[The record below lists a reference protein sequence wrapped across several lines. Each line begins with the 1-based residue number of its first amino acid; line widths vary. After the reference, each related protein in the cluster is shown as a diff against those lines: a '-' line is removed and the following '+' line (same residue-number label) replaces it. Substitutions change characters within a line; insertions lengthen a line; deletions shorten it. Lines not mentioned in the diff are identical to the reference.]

1 MNDDVSSIG
10 KRIIAAVEQVLLGQ
24 SAAVEAACCCFFAGG
39 HLLIED
45 VPGTGK
51 TTLARALAKAL
62 GGEFR
67 RIQFTADLLP
77 ADITGVSVWDEKQG
91 AFRFQPGPIFGN
103 IVLADEVNRATPK
116 TQSALLEAMSEKSV
130 SVEGAPMQLPEPFMV
145 IATENGMEH
154 HGTYPLPE
162 SQLDRFAMRITMG
175 YPSIEAERKIV
186 SRKSPA
192 DPVAGIQPVVSQA
205 DAARI
210 FAAVDEVHVEP
221 SILDY
226 ILTIVYRTRNNDLST
241 LGVGPRG
248 GMALH
253 RAARSLAVIRGRD
266 YCLADD
272 VKTLAEPVLA
282 HRIIPANDGFGIL
295 GSKSAAQRIIRDILS
310 DVEIPT

>member
-1 MNDDVSSIG
+1 MTDDISSLGKQIIG
-10 KRIIAAVEQVLLGQ
+10 AVEKVLLGQ
-24 SAAVEAACCCFFAGG
+24 SAAVEAACCCFFCGG

-51 TTLARALAKAL
+51 TTLARALARAL

-67 RIQFTADLLP
+67 RIQFTSDLLP
-77 ADITGVSVWDEKQG
+77 ADITGISVWDDKTG
-91 AFRFQPGPIFGN
+91 TFRFQQGPIFGN

-130 SVEGAPMQLPEPFMV
+130 SVDGSPTPLPAPFMV

-162 SQLDRFAMRITMG
+162 SQLDRFSMRISMG
-175 YPSIEAERKIV
+175 YPSAEAERKIV
-186 SRKSPA
+186 SRKTA
-192 DPVAGIQPVVSQA
+192 VDPVLEVETILTPE
-205 DAARI
+205 DAPRI
-210 FAAVDEVHVEP
+210 FAAVDNVHVDS

-226 ILTIVYRTRNNDLST
+226 ILQVVNRTRNNDLSI

-253 RAARSLAVIRGRD
+253 RAARALALIRGRD
-266 YCLADD
+266 FCLADD

-282 HRIIPANDGFGIL
+282 HRIIPANDGYGL
-295 GSKSAAQRIIRDILS
+295 SGAKNAAGRIIRDILS